1 MEQTI
6 FFQRFYELCRRNG
19 TSPNAI
25 REELGASSGSIT
37 AWKQGALPRPAMVAK
52 IADYFGVTVDYLLGT
67 AESSTP
73 SGNVISDDDLK
84 FALFGGDGE
93 VTDEM
98 LAEVRRFAQFLKEWH

>member
-1 MEQTI
+1 MEQNV

-37 AWKQGALPRPAMVAK
+37 AWKRGVLPRPAMVAK
-52 IADYFGVTVDYLLGT
+52 IADYFGVTVDYLLGN
-67 AESSTP
+67 AESNT
-73 SGNVISDDDLK
+73 ISDDDLK

-98 LAEVRRFAQFLKEWH
+98 LAEVRRFAQFLKERK